1 MQAEGWRWKVENSA
15 PPSDT
20 KGNGAVSDPT
30 WMSLQEPV
38 TRAATAQSLA
48 TSSLVSAE
56 GAGSDGNSEKTQ
68 MERSQS
74 GGPDQTAALLKE
86 I

>member
-1 MQAEGWRWKVENSA
+1 MENSA
-15 PPSDT
+15 LPSDT
-20 KGNGAVSDPT
+20 KKATEQLSDPT
-30 WMSLQEPV
+30 WMSLQELV

-56 GAGSDGNSEKTQ
+56 EVGSDGNSEKTQ